1 MSLLPRFLFLTSSSA
16 VQTLDSFSISVTTT
30 LIDIQFTFTTNITVT
45 IDIYI
50 AIPQRLDSFSRNA
63 HLYRK
68 KRVQW
73 GIFNRWLKLLERES
87 LDSTVGLVHTLV
99 ERRRRH
105 QGYSQYL
112 ALHGFECVA
121 CVGSE
126 RLRKT
131 EVSTEGTYALRFTS
145 LEVDIWKAHSAN
157 AVFSM

>member
-1 MSLLPRFLFLTSSSA
+1 MFSSPSP
-16 VQTLDSFSISVTTT
+16 
-30 LIDIQFTFTTNITVT
+30 LIPPVT
-45 IDIYI
+45 INGDI
-50 AIPQRLDSFSRNA
+50 ATPQRFDSFSRKA

-87 LDSTVGLVHTLV
+87 LDCTVGLVHIVV

-131 EVSTEGTYALRFTS
+131 EVSTEGTYALHFVS
-145 LEVDIWKAHSAN
+145 LLVDIWDLYSAN
-157 AVFSM
+157 IVFYNVKCSVWHETYVTR